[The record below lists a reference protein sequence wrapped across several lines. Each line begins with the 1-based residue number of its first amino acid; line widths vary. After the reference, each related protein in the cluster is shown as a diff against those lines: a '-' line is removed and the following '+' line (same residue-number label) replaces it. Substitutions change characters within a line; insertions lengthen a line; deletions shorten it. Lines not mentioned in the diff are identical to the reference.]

1 MGPVE
6 AKPQRAATTPTAATD
21 PWVIY
26 DWRIAGLNV
35 AARFGATVVGAE
47 VQPRFDQTDLRRNSN
62 RPGSQV
68 VAFGDLCNCARRVR
82 HGE

>member
-1 MGPVE
+1 MAPPKQSRSVKHN
-6 AKPQRAATTPTAATD
+6 ADRRDD

-26 DWRIAGLNV
+26 DWRIARLNV

-68 VAFGDLCNCARRVR
+68 VAFVDLCNCARRVR